1 VQFRG
6 EHIRVCLAV
15 INIGFDLDTGGYK
28 QSGQFRCRFLAETL
42 QRPPTTEDRVFFNGR
57 TYLIS
62 EIAQNSNSEHEHV
75 VTLTPG
81 SAQ

>member
-1 VQFRG
+1 
-6 EHIRVCLAV
+6 
-15 INIGFDLDTGGYK
+15 LDAGGLK
-28 QSGQFRCRFLAETL
+28 QSGQFRCHFLAENL
-42 QRPPTTEDRVFFNGR
+42 QAPPTRTDRVFYNGR

-62 EIAQNSNSEHEHV
+62 EIEEPTAYPGEHV